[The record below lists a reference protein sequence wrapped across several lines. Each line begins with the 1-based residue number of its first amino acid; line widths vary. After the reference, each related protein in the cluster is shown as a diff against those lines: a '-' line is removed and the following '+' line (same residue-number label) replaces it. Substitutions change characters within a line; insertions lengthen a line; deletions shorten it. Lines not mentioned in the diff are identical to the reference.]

1 MSRKSSNFAVGKF
14 LMLKA
19 YRYMRNI
26 LEIARYTGISLL
38 SKGLSVSP
46 LKLQKILYYEQA
58 WFMVFFGR
66 ENTLFE
72 DVPEA
77 WVNGPVYPCVYKQ
90 YRSMVDGMC
99 DYLTAKD
106 FGTED
111 VEGEL
116 EKLLGSLAFS
126 DDERDLLEQV
136 ILMYGSKSQNQLIFL
151 THSELPWTE
160 KREGL
165 MPYERSNNPISLDT
179 MYKYYRDRHEHNKSK
194 RG

>member
-1 MSRKSSNFAVGKF
+1 
-14 LMLKA
+14 
-19 YRYMRNI
+19 MRNI
-26 LEIARYTGISLL
+26 LEIARYTGVSLL

-46 LKLQKILYYEQA
+46 LKLQKILYYEQT

-66 ENTLFE
+66 ANTLFE
-72 DVPEA
+72 DAPEA
-77 WVNGPVYPCVYKQ
+77 WVNGPVYPCVYNQ
-90 YRSMVDGMC
+90 YRSKVDGMC
-99 DYLTAKD
+99 DHLTAKD

-116 EKLLGSLAFS
+116 KRLLGSLSFS
-126 DDERDLLEQV
+126 DDERELLEQV

-179 MYKYYRDRHEHNKSK
+179 MYNYYKERHEHNRSK